1 MKAHSKLSL
10 TWGSAFLTALRPRQ
24 WTKNLIVFAAP
35 LFAFRM
41 QLDAL
46 SGSILAFILF
56 CGVSSSFYL
65 INDVIDIKADRR
77 HSIKRHRPIA
87 AGLVSVP
94 VAILSAIA
102 FLSISLIIAWAHS
115 RGLGSAIVA
124 YTLLQVAYNLKLKRV
139 VILDIF
145 AIAGGFILRAFAGA
159 ASTFVVLSPWFLIC
173 TGMLA
178 LFLAIEKRKAE
189 LRKSTRQTRSV
200 LQFYSIDLLKRMEN
214 LVTVGTVMAYTL
226 WSSGQQVRGATTAW
240 MLLTV
245 PFVLY
250 GVFRYQY
257 LSEPRSGEQAER
269 PEEIL
274 LSDRPLQLTLLGWIL
289 SIAMILFLKH
299 QNWLIPMKLIG

>member
-1 MKAHSKLSL
+1 MKVYSL
-10 TWGSAFLTALRPRQ
+10 AWGTAFLTALRPRQ

-35 LFAFRM
+35 LFAFRV
-41 QLDAL
+41 QVDAVA
-46 SGSILAFILF
+46 GSSLAFILF
-56 CGVSSSFYL
+56 CCVSSSFYL
-65 INDVIDIKADRR
+65 LNDVIDIKADRL
-77 HSIKRHRPIA
+77 HPVKRHRPIA
-87 AGLVSVP
+87 SGFVSVP
-94 VAILSAIA
+94 LAVLSAIV
-102 FLSISLIIAWAHS
+102 LISISLIIGWSHS
-115 RGLGSAIVA
+115 RGLGGAIVA
-124 YTLLQVAYNLKLKRV
+124 YALLQVAYNLKLKRV

-159 ASTFVVLSPWFLIC
+159 ASTFVILSPWFLIC

-257 LSEPRSGEQAER
+257 LSEPRSEDQAER

>member
-1 MKAHSKLSL
+1 MKVYSL
-10 TWGSAFLTALRPRQ
+10 AWGTAFLTALRPRQ

-35 LFAFRM
+35 LFAFRV
-41 QLDAL
+41 QIDAIA
-46 SGSILAFILF
+46 GSTLAFILF
-56 CGVSSSFYL
+56 CCVSSSFYL
-65 INDVIDIKADRR
+65 INDVIDIKADRL
-77 HSIKRHRPIA
+77 HPIKRHRPIA
-87 AGLVSVP
+87 SGLVSVP
-94 VAILSAIA
+94 LAVLSAIA
-102 FLSISLIIAWAHS
+102 LLSIPLLIGWWHS
-115 RGLGSAIVA
+115 RGLGGAIVVYA
-124 YTLLQVAYNLKLKRV
+124 LLQIAYNLKLKHV

-200 LQFYSIDLLKRMEN
+200 LQFYSIALLKRMEN
-214 LVTVGTVMAYTL
+214 LVTTGTVMAYTL

-257 LSEPRSGEQAER
+257 LSEAHSEEQAER

-274 LSDRPLQLTLLGWIL
+274 LSDRPLQLTLLGWVL
-289 SIAMILFLKH
+289 SIALILFFKH